1 MVQNL
6 LRFFAQSKLNRK
18 SIADAHLSS
27 SPHLER
33 GSRKKARL
41 DKSSIKV
48 LRAAYLV
55 GVLIKISISLIQKF
69 TE

>member
-1 MVQNL
+1 MRTCQ
-6 LRFFAQSKLNRK
+6 
-18 SIADAHLSS
+18 AHRIWNV
-27 SPHLER
+27 EVE
-33 GSRKKARL
+33 KKARL